1 MADVD
6 AYVAAGATLP
16 GGPPGPPVAPLDNG
30 GLRSQITADFHTAAE
45 LRPGNKAARIKRQKK
60 KRQFHA
66 KLVGLLGRMGAGE
79 FGWSGDKLAEKYL
92 AAVKRCPGVV
102 RTHGVCGNDSFAPYR
117 CDMPVCP
124 WCQGRLATRR
134 AERIAPVVENFE
146 RPKLWTFTGG
156 PNQEELTSG
165 GVAALQAAVAALHR
179 RVYIKRRCKG
189 GFRKIEVTNKGND
202 WNLHCHELADADY
215 LPVWPLTDIA
225 LPSSERF
232 KPYRLR
238 ELYTEPVSHPGL
250 AVLFTE
256 ACQKH
261 PEFRAGGGRW
271 KSDDFPQGFPVFD
284 KKCPESWF
292 MVDVREAGYS
302 PEREISKYIAKGN
315 EIVSAGGRAVLD
327 YLDAIKGKQLFKGFG
342 NCYRIEEPEPEEPG
356 PVELTRDCPYED
368 CPAPAD
374 VGWTYKYPG
383 MPDAGLYKMER
394 NPATGTSRVLALGP

>member
-1 MADVD
+1 VVDVA

-16 GGPPGPPVAPLDNG
+16 GGPPGPPDAPLDNG

-45 LRPGNKAARIKRQKK
+45 LRPGNKAKRITRQRK
-60 KRQFHA
+60 KRRFHA

-92 AAVKRCPGVV
+92 DAVKRCPGVV

-134 AERIAPVVENFE
+134 AERIAPVVEKFE

-156 PNQEELTSG
+156 PNQEELTPG
-165 GVAALQAAVAALHR
+165 GVAALQAAAAALHR

-189 GFRKIEVTNKGND
+189 GFRKIEITNNNNG
-202 WNLHCHELADADY
+202 WNIHCHELINADY
-215 LPVWPLTDIA
+215 VPIWPVSDIA
-225 LPSSERF
+225 RPGPPLR
-232 KPYRLR
+232 PYTVK
-238 ELYTEPVSHPGL
+238 ELHPVPVVHPGL

-256 ACQKH
+256 ACQKF
-261 PEFRAGGGRW
+261 EDLRADGVRW
-271 KSDDFPQGFPVFD
+271 DGFPVFKSD
-284 KKCPESWF
+284 DPQSWYI
-292 MVDVREAGYS
+292 VDVREARYS
-302 PEREISKYIAKGN
+302 PEREIAKYIAKGN

-342 NCYRIEEPEPEEPG
+342 DCYRIEEPEPEEPG

-368 CPAPAD
+368 CPSPAD
-374 VGWTYKYPG
+374 VGWSYKYPG

>member
-1 MADVD
+1 MADLD
-6 AYVAAGATLP
+6 AYMAAGATLP

-45 LRPGNKAARIKRQKK
+45 LRPGNKTKRVKRQKD
-60 KRQFHA
+60 KRRYHA

-92 AAVKRCPGVV
+92 DAVKRCPGVV

-134 AERIAPVVENFE
+134 AARIAPVVEKFE

-156 PNQEELTSG
+156 PNQEELTPG
-165 GVAALQAAVAALHR
+165 GVAALQAAAAALHR

-189 GFRKIEVTNKGND
+189 GFRKIEITNKGNG
-202 WNLHCHELADADY
+202 WNIHCHELVNADY
-215 LPVWPLTDIA
+215 IPIWPVSDIA
-225 LPSSERF
+225 RF
-232 KPYRLR
+232 GPPLRPYTVK
-238 ELYTEPVSHPGL
+238 EMHPEPIVHPGL

-256 ACQKH
+256 ACQKFD
-261 PEFRAGGGRW
+261 ELRADGVRW
-271 KSDDFPQGFPVFD
+271 DGFPRFKPD
-284 KKCPESWF
+284 DPQSWY
-292 MVDVREAGYS
+292 MVDVREARYS
-302 PEREISKYIAKGN
+302 PEREIAKYIAKGN

-342 NCYRIEEPEPEEPG
+342 DCYRIEEPEPEEPG
-356 PVELTRDCPYED
+356 PVELTRDCPYDD
-368 CPAPAD
+368 CPSPAGGD
-374 VGWTYKYPG
+374 WTYKYPG

-394 NPATGTSRVLALGP
+394 NPATGTSRVLALDP

>member
-1 MADVD
+1 VADVD

-16 GGPPGPPVAPLDNG
+16 GGPPGPPDAPLDNG
-30 GLRSQITADFHTAAE
+30 GLRSQTTADFHTTAE
-45 LRPGNKAARIKRQKK
+45 LRPGNKAKRVTRQRK
-60 KRQFHA
+60 KRRFHA

-92 AAVKRCPGVV
+92 DAVKRCPGVV

-134 AERIAPVVENFE
+134 AARIAPVVEKFE

-156 PNQEELTSG
+156 PNQEELTPG
-165 GVAALQAAVAALHR
+165 GVAALQATVAALHR

-189 GFRKIEVTNKGND
+189 GFRKIEITNTGKG
-202 WNLHCHELADADY
+202 WNIHCHELADADY
-215 LPVWPLTDIA
+215 VPIWPVVDIA
-225 LPSSERF
+225 RPGPPLR
-232 KPYRLR
+232 PYTVK
-238 ELYTEPVSHPGL
+238 ELHPAPVVHPGL

-256 ACQKH
+256 ACQKF
-261 PEFRAGGGRW
+261 EELRADGARW
-271 KSDDFPQGFPVFD
+271 DGFPRFKPD
-284 KKCPESWF
+284 DPQSWY
-292 MVDVREAGYS
+292 MVDVREARYS
-302 PEREISKYIAKGN
+302 PEREIAKYIAKGN

-342 NCYRIEEPEPEEPG
+342 DCYRIEEPEPEELG
-356 PVELTRDCPYED
+356 PVELTRDCPFED

-383 MPDAGLYKMER
+383 MPDAGIYKMER